1 MQKLIFFTTIFLF
14 FVVFSAQTQAQKGS
28 NSEGFIINAN
38 GDTLRGRFDFSK
50 PGAATNA
57 TLRVN
62 FTDEKTGSSKQY
74 APFQIKGWQL
84 NRDSCY
90 NEAKVLRIKDDENG
104 YGVFMRR
111 LNQQGEIICY
121 KYVDIGGQMPLTVYY
136 LEKEQKLT
144 TVNMG
149 GKFYKQLALFFQD
162 SKELSENIAAKKY
175 KGNKE
180 KALINIVNA
189 YNIWFEDQWK

>member
-1 MQKLIFFTTIFLF
+1 MQNLFPFAIVFLF
-14 FVVFSAQTQAQKGS
+14 SLLFAPNMQAQKGGK
-28 NSEGFIINAN
+28 SEGFIINAN
-38 GDTLRGRFDFSK
+38 GDTLRGHFDFSK

-57 TLRVN
+57 TLRVS
-62 FTDEKTGSSKQY
+62 FTDDKTGSSKQY

-111 LNQQGEIICY
+111 LNPQGEILCY
-121 KYVDIGGQMPLTVYY
+121 KYVDIGGQMPLTIYY
-136 LEKEQKLT
+136 LEKEQQLT
-144 TVNMG
+144 QVNMG

-189 YNIWFEDQWK
+189 YNVWFEDQWK

>member
-1 MQKLIFFTTIFLF
+1 MQKLISFTTIFLF
-14 FVVFSAQTQAQKGS
+14 CVVFSAQTQAQKGS

-57 TLRVN
+57 TLRVS

-136 LEKEQKLT
+136 LEKEQQLT
-144 TVNMG
+144 QVNMG
-149 GKFYKQLALFFQD
+149 GKFHKQLALFFQD

-180 KALINIVNA
+180 KALVNIVNA
-189 YNIWFEDQWK
+189 YNTWFEDQWK